1 MSGAAGAPKGLV
13 KGRVGDVAPGAPAG
27 HRAVLA
33 PDPATMFARRAA
45 RLEVLAVAH
54 PLGEW
59 LRFLARLARAQ
70 DRAVAA
76 LPPPDLPRLAGHPP
90 LDPSAGLADAGW
102 RAVLSRLIA
111 DQDTDGLPEAT
122 LAVRARLAAMAPAG
136 LAALAR
142 EVLARSVDAGQ
153 AGEAVYVAAALQV
166 HFARLAAALPPGATT
181 LLPVRGACPACG
193 SAPGAGII
201 TATGPTPGLRY
212 LHCGLCGTAWNHVR
226 AVCIT
231 CGESKSLA
239 QHAVEGGNG
248 AVKAETCDACG
259 SFAKM
264 LYQEQDPQVDPVADD
279 LASLGLDIMVS
290 DAGWSRH
297 VANLLLPVA

>member
-1 MSGAAGAPKGLV
+1 MSGSAGAPKGLV
-13 KGRVGDVAPGAPAG
+13 KGRVGEFAPGAPGG
-27 HRAVLA
+27 HLAVLA
-33 PDPATMFARRAA
+33 PDPAAMFARRAA

-54 PLGEW
+54 PLAEW

-70 DRAVAA
+70 DRAVAM
-76 LPPPDLPRLAGHPP
+76 LPAPDMPPTAGHPP
-90 LDPSAGLADAGW
+90 LDPRARLADAGW
-102 RAVLSRLIA
+102 RAVLSLLIA
-111 DQDTDGLPEAT
+111 DAETDGLPDAT
-122 LAVRARLAAMAPAG
+122 LAVRARLAGMAPAALG
-136 LAALAR
+136 ALAGD
-142 EVLARSVDAGQ
+142 VLARSVSAGQ

-166 HFARLAAALPPGATT
+166 HFARLAAALPPGAAT

-212 LHCGLCGTAWNHVR
+212 LHCGLCATAWNHVR

-264 LYQEQDPQVDPVADD
+264 LYQEQDPQMDPVADD

>member
-1 MSGAAGAPKGLV
+1 MSGSAGAPKGLV
-13 KGRVGDVAPGAPAG
+13 KGRVGEFAPGALSA

-33 PDPATMFARRAA
+33 PDPAAMFARRAE
-45 RLEVLAVAH
+45 RLDVLAVAH
-54 PLGEW
+54 PLAEW
-59 LRFLARLARAQ
+59 LRFLARIARAQ
-70 DRAVAA
+70 HRAVTA
-76 LPPPDLPRLAGHPP
+76 LPAPGPPPPAGHPP
-90 LDPSAGLADAGW
+90 LDPRARLADPAW
-102 RAVLSRLIA
+102 REVLSLLIT
-111 DQDTDGLPEAT
+111 DTDTEGLPEAT
-122 LAVRARLAAMAPAG
+122 LEVRARLAAMAPGPLEA
-136 LAALAR
+136 LAAD
-142 EVLARSVDAGQ
+142 VLARTVSAGQ

-166 HFARLAAALPPGATT
+166 HFARLAAALPPEAVT

-193 SAPGAGII
+193 AAPGAGII

-239 QHAVEGGNG
+239 QQMVEGGNG

-264 LYQEQDPQVDPVADD
+264 LYQEQDPRVDPVADD